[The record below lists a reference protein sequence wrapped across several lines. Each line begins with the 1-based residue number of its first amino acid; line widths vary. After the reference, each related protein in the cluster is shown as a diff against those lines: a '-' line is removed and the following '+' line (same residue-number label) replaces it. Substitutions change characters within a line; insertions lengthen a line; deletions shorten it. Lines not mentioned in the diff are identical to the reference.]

1 MLMAQY
7 LPTFASSINDAGND
21 QGVVFHAHRNIQLLT
36 SNVSECHRWRIH
48 WVLAID
54 IPRERP
60 VRPPQLG
67 GMAAIPKVRGSHH
80 HHDRCSA

>member
-7 LPTFASSINDAGND
+7 LPTFASRINGAGKD
-21 QGVVFHAHRNIQLLT
+21 QGVVFHMHRNMQLLT
-36 SNVSECHRWRIH
+36 SNVSEYHRWRTH

-60 VRPPQLG
+60 VRPLSLG
-67 GMAAIPKVRGSHH
+67 AWPPFLR
-80 HHDRCSA
+80 